1 MIEKMKAS
9 GMLVVAGVLW
19 ALLAQPALASS
30 TTVKTGVNGK
40 MKAVLMTPDGPGPY
54 PAILVLHTSGGL
66 QPADMEFAQRL
77 VREGYVV
84 LVPYFLE
91 AYGIEARTRQEA
103 FTTYAQDIYADLVA
117 SLNLL
122 RSNAKVDGT
131 KLGAVGFFSGG
142 YFALWLAATGQVQ
155 AGVSY
160 YGAVTGAATDKSL
173 SLFRR
178 VFTAGSAPV
187 LILHGEKDSTVPVE
201 KAIQLDSILTAAGS
215 PHDFREYSGAEH
227 LFDREGGSAN
237 KEAAADAWLRTQDF
251 FNKILKK

>member
-1 MIEKMKAS
+1 MTEKMKAF
-9 GMLVVAGVLW
+9 GMVVVAGALW
-19 ALLAQPALASS
+19 ALLAQPAQANS
-30 TTVKTGVNGK
+30 TTVKTGANGK

-66 QPADMEFAQRL
+66 ESADTEFAQRL
-77 VREGYVV
+77 VKEGYVV
-84 LVPYFLE
+84 LLPYYFA
-91 AYGIEARTRQEA
+91 AYGIEARTRQLA

-122 RSNAKVDGT
+122 RSTAKVDGS
-131 KLGAVGFFSGG
+131 KLGAVGFSSGG

-155 AGVSY
+155 AGVSW

-187 LILHGEKDSTVPVE
+187 LIFHGDKDSTVPIE

-215 PHDFREYSGAEH
+215 PHEFREYSGTEH

-237 KEAAADAWLRTQDF
+237 KEAAADAWLRTQAF
-251 FNKILKK
+251 FNNILKK

>member
-1 MIEKMKAS
+1 MIEKMKAI
-9 GMLVVAGVLW
+9 GMVAVAVALW
-19 ALLAQPALASS
+19 ALCAQPAWAGS
-30 TTVKTGVNGK
+30 TTVKTGANGK

-54 PAILVLHTSGGL
+54 PAILLLHTSGGL
-66 QPADMEFAQRL
+66 QPADTDFAQRL

-84 LVPYFLE
+84 LLPYYF
-91 AYGIEARTRQEA
+91 ATYGIEARTRQEA
-103 FTTYAQDIYADLVA
+103 FTTYAQNIYADLVA

-131 KLGAVGFFSGG
+131 KLGAVGFSSGG
-142 YFALWLAATGQVQ
+142 YFTLWLAATGQVQ
-155 AGVSY
+155 AGVSW

-173 SLFRR
+173 SRFRG
-178 VFTAGSAPV
+178 VFTTGSAPV
-187 LILHGEKDSTVPVE
+187 LILHGDADSTVPVE

-215 PHDFREYSGAEH
+215 PHEFHEYSSAEH

-237 KEAAADAWLRTQDF
+237 KEAAADAWLRTQAF